1 MLKRSKLYSVVASMI
16 VLPWKMLEALKV
28 DAAASALQ
36 VCVSRATFEINKMLE
51 VQESVKN
58 NTGCSCVT

>member
-1 MLKRSKLYSVVASMI
+1 MI

-28 DAAASALQ
+28 GAAASALQ
-36 VCVSRATFEINKMLE
+36 VCVSRATFEMNKMLE